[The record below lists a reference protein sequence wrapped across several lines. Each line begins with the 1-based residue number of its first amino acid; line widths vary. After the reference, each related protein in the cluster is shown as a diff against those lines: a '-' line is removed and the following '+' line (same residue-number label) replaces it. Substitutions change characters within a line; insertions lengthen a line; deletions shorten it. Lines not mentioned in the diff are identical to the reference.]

1 MATIFIDGQAGTTGI
16 QITERL
22 QAREDLELVYL
33 DDSER
38 KDPNRRQDCLQSA
51 DISILCLPDDAA
63 REALQLA
70 AGQGRIIDASTAHRI
85 DPSWAYGL
93 PELNAQTRANIK
105 TASRVSNPGCYPQ
118 GFILSIRPLIDN
130 GLLEPASLLRCHA
143 VSGYSGGGRQMIET
157 QQEFSDAQQ
166 DSLNS
171 QVYGLDLQH
180 KHVPEMQVFS
190 GLQQKPIFSPTV
202 AHYYQ
207 GMVVQIPL
215 FLAELN
221 VNTATDVHQCLSDS
235 YAQEKFIDVLP
246 MGFEM
251 TNNGFLNATACN
263 DTNKVELM
271 VFANDEQLLIVSR
284 YDTLGKGAA
293 GAAVQ
298 NLNLMLGIDEGVS
311 L

>member
-284 YDTLGKGAA
+284 YDNLGKGAA